1 MILPFAKALSSLIRS
16 ARVLARGTGRAALAM
31 SILVSGTAGAADI
44 HVYLTGA
51 MSLQDVQTAI
61 KDLMTDAFAQ
71 EFPPAK
77 YSLFVF
83 LDHHRLGN
91 DNVCYALVGLT
102 RRVDAG
108 TLPVVRYSSAY
119 FDKGSKKLSPQQEK
133 GCLAKPLRHAV
144 KGLVSAKPAEIRRAS
159 QGRL

>member
-1 MILPFAKALSSLIRS
+1 MIVPFDRVVFPLICRT
-16 ARVLARGTGRAALAM
+16 RVLAGWTRRVALALM
-31 SILVSGTAGAADI
+31 VASSGAVGAAEV
-44 HVYLTGA
+44 HVHLIGA
-51 MSLQDVQTAI
+51 MSLQEVQSAI
-61 KDLMTDAFAQ
+61 KDVVTDAFAQ

-91 DNVCYALVGLT
+91 DNVCYALVGVT

-119 FDKGSKKLSPQQEK
+119 FDKGGKKLSPAREK
-133 GCLAKPLRHAV
+133 GCLAKPLRHAM
-144 KGLVSAKPAEIRRAS
+144 KGLVSAKPGEIRRAS
-159 QGRL
+159 EGKL